1 MKPAIQVISS
11 NIARQMK
18 KFIRSRLLRCFA
30 YIVMLAFPV
39 ACVKQFIPM
48 ISEDKELL
56 VVQGLITDQNEI
68 DTIKLSR
75 SLPLGQISE
84 ARPVSGYSVS
94 ISDNQGN
101 KIDLQEISAGT
112 YITPSYFHGITG
124 LFYTLHLNSN
134 SATRDLNYES
144 FPMELKPV
152 PRIDSLYYVKTFIQ
166 SPDGFFK
173 GVNDCHIYL
182 NTHDPENK
190 CKYYRWD
197 FAETWV
203 LRLLFPVEN
212 QTCWVSDKSHTINIK
227 STAAFDQSRIDA
239 YPINYVSNVTDRLQR
254 KYSILV
260 NQFSL
265 NEDEY
270 IYWGKIQNIALQVG
284 GLYDVIPASV
294 PSNLKCIEDP
304 TEKVLGYFSV
314 SAKSS
319 KRIFIKDD
327 FEGIIDRYANC
338 VTDTT
343 GYVDPPGLGVNVWI
357 LEDEPYFIPPFKVLT
372 DKKGCA
378 DCTVR
383 GSKVKPGFWEDN

>member
-94 ISDNQGN
+94 ISDDQGN
-101 KIDLQEISAGT
+101 KIDLREISAGT

-124 LFYTLHLNSN
+124 RFYTLHLNSN
-134 SATRDLNYES
+134 SATGDLNYES

-212 QTCWVSDKSHTINIK
+212 QTCWVSDKSHNINIK
-227 STAAFDQSRIDA
+227 STVAFDQSRIDT
-239 YPINYVSNVTDRLQR
+239 YPINYISNVTDRLQR

-260 NQFSL
+260 NQYSL
-265 NEDEY
+265 DEDEY
-270 IYWGKIQNIALQVG
+270 IYWEKIQNIALQVG

-327 FEGIIDRYANC
+327 FEGIIDRYADC

-383 GSKVKPGFWEDN
+383 GSKVRPDFWEDN